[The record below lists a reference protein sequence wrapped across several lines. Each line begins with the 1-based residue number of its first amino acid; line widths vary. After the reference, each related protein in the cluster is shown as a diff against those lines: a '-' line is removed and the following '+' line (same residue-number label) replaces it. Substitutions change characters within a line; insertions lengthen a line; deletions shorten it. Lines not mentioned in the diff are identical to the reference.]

1 MGADTNIEIDPG
13 QVGLRAEEWNE
24 FTQENPVSKREIS
37 RRSLFGAS
45 ALGAA
50 AAALADPGQAAA
62 QAVGVKKADLPDLT
76 IKEVKVYVANIGNV
90 RRLNSSESG
99 EIASLVTNSGIEGN
113 MTLGNRGNPP
123 GFLDYAKRKVLGK
136 SALDVTSIT
145 RVPNTKRFSAYGALD
160 SGRGSA
166 GPPPGGGGGGRG
178 AAGAA
183 PAGGRGAAG
192 AAPAGGRGGQG
203 GGGMAG
209 GGDVYQHDS
218 IIDVCLWDILGKTVN
233 RPIYKLLGGAKTRVM
248 AYASSQHLA
257 TVEDFAPD
265 VLKAKAAGIRGYKIH
280 PGGGQSANGAPRAS
294 YVGHMEEIRQ
304 VRKAVGDDYPLMFD
318 PVQGYN
324 VYSALKVGRLLED
337 LGYIAFEDPIP
348 TTDIEGLIELA
359 RALDVPINIGEFIM
373 NINGFADYIK
383 RDALDIVRFI
393 ADNIGGITGG
403 VRVCQLAEAFGM
415 ECQPHNWGN
424 VMDLAVH
431 FQLELAANNNYWFEM
446 PWPMEYADRVYH
458 KDKFRVD
465 QNGYINAP
473 TEPGLGYPIDRD
485 ALDKMMVRIDR

>member
-1 MGADTNIEIDPG
+1 
-13 QVGLRAEEWNE
+13 
-24 FTQENPVSKREIS
+24 VSQRELS

-45 ALGAA
+45 AFAASAA

-76 IKEVKVYVANIGNV
+76 IKEVKVYVANLGNV
-90 RRLNSSESG
+90 RRLNSSETG
-99 EIASLVTNSGIEGN
+99 EIVSIVTNSGIEGN
-113 MTLGNRGNPP
+113 MTIGNRGNPP
-123 GFLDYAKRKVLGK
+123 GFLEHAKGRVLGK
-136 SALDVTSIT
+136 SALDVNSIT

-160 SGRGSA
+160 SGRGGFA
-166 GPPPGGGGGGRG
+166 GPPGGGGRAGGGRG
-178 AAGAA
+178 PGGGVSAIAA
-183 PAGGRGAAG
+183 PAATAPLGGR
-192 AAPAGGRGGQG
+192 AGGGG
-203 GGGMAG
+203 GGGMGGQAG
-209 GGDVYQHDS
+209 VYQHDS
-218 IIDVCLWDILGKTVN
+218 IIDVCLWDILGKSVN
-233 RPIYKLLGGAKTRVM
+233 RPIYKLLGGTKTRVM
-248 AYASSQHLA
+248 AYASSQHLPY
-257 TVEDFAPD
+257 VEDFAPD
-265 VLKAKAAGIRGYKIH
+265 VLKAKAAGIRAYKIH
-280 PGGGQSANGAPRAS
+280 PGGGQSANARPRAS

-324 VYSALKVGRLLED
+324 VYSALKVGRVLED
-337 LGYIAFEDPIP
+337 QGYIAFEDPIP

-359 RALDVPINIGEFIM
+359 RALDIPLNIGEFLM
-373 NINGFADYIK
+373 NMNGFADYIK

-403 VRVCQLAEAFGM
+403 VRVCQLAADFGM

-431 FQLELAANNNYWFEM
+431 FQLELAADNNYWFEM

-465 QNGYINAP
+465 QDGFINAP

-485 ALDKMMVRIDR
+485 ALDKIMVRIDR

>member
-1 MGADTNIEIDPG
+1 M
-13 QVGLRAEEWNE
+13 
-24 FTQENPVSKREIS
+24 SKREFS
-37 RRSLFGAS
+37 RRKLFGAT

-50 AAALADPGQAAA
+50 AVAALADPGEAAA

-99 EIASLVTNSGIEGN
+99 EIASIVTNSGIEGN

-123 GFLDYAKRKVLGK
+123 GFLEYAKRRVLGK
-136 SALDVTSIT
+136 SALDVNTIT

-160 SGRGSA
+160 SGRGPA
-166 GPPPGGGGGGRG
+166 GPPPGGAGQAGGGRG
-178 AAGAA
+178 AAGV
-183 PAGGRGAAG
+183 AG
-192 AAPAGGRGGQG
+192 AAPAGGRGGAG
-203 GGGMAG
+203 GGGGQAG
-209 GGDVYQHDS
+209 AGQVYQHDS

-233 RPIYKLLGGAKTRVM
+233 RPIYKLLGGTKTRVM
-248 AYASSQHLA
+248 AYASSQHLP

-265 VLKAKAAGIRGYKIH
+265 ALKAKAAGIRGYKIH
-280 PGGGQSANGAPRAS
+280 PGGGQSANAAPRAS

-373 NINGFADYIK
+373 SINGFGDYIK

-403 VRVCQLAEAFGM
+403 MRICQLAEAFGM

-424 VMDLAVH
+424 PMDLAVH
-431 FQLELAANNNYWFEM
+431 FQLELAASNNYWFEM
-446 PWPMEYADRVYH
+446 PWPMEYVDRVYH

-465 QNGYINAP
+465 RDGYVNAP

-485 ALDKMMVRIDR
+485 ALDKIMVRIDT

>member
-1 MGADTNIEIDPG
+1 MS
-13 QVGLRAEEWNE
+13 Q
-24 FTQENPVSKREIS
+24 RELS

-45 ALGAA
+45 AFAASAA

-76 IKEVKVYVANIGNV
+76 IKEVKVYVANLGNV

-99 EIASLVTNSGIEGN
+99 EIASIVTNSGIEGN

-123 GFLDYAKRKVLGK
+123 GFLEYAKARVLGK
-136 SALDVTSIT
+136 SALDVNSIT
-145 RVPNTKRFSAYGALD
+145 RPPNTKRFSAYGALD
-160 SGRGSA
+160 SGRGGFA
-166 GPPPGGGGGGRG
+166 GPAGGGAGRAGGGRG

-183 PAGGRGAAG
+183 GAAPAA
-192 AAPAGGRGGQG
+192 AAPAGGRGGRG
-203 GGGMAG
+203 GGGG
-209 GGDVYQHDS
+209 GGFGGGGGVYQHDS
-218 IIDVCLWDILGKTVN
+218 IIDVCLWDILGKAVN
-233 RPIYKLLGGAKTRVM
+233 RPIYKLLGGTKTRVM
-248 AYASSQHLA
+248 AYASSQHLPY
-257 TVEDFAPD
+257 VEDFAPD
-265 VLKAKAAGIRGYKIH
+265 VLKAKAAGIRAYKIH
-280 PGGGQSANGAPRAS
+280 PGGGQSANARPRAS

-324 VYSALKVGRLLED
+324 VYSALKVGRVLED
-337 LGYIAFEDPIP
+337 QGYIAFEDPIP
-348 TTDIEGLIELA
+348 TTDIEGLIVLA
-359 RALDVPINIGEFIM
+359 RALDVPLNIGEFLM
-373 NINGFADYIK
+373 NMNGFADYIK

-403 VRVCQLAEAFGM
+403 VRVCQLAADFGM

-431 FQLELAANNNYWFEM
+431 FQLELAADNNYWFEM

-465 QNGYINAP
+465 ENGYINAP

-485 ALDKMMVRIDR
+485 ALDKIMTRIDR